1 MKIPNIAALS
11 FAALFACACASHVDL
26 NSETLCASCRVG
38 DTLSITLP
46 SNPETGADWSVVS
59 YSNDFL
65 KILTRAYSPNRLS
78 EGGDTKISFEAAKAG
93 EAKIKL
99 GYYKS
104 SIGVYTET
112 LDFSVKIA
120 D

>member
-1 MKIPNIAALS
+1 MKILNIAALS
-11 FAALFACACASHVDL
+11 FAALFACACASRVDL
-26 NSETLCASCRVG
+26 NSETSSASCSVG
-38 DTLSITLP
+38 DTVAVTLP
-46 SNPETGADWSVVS
+46 SNPETGADWSIVS
-59 YSNDFL
+59 YSDGFL
-65 KILTRAYSPNRLS
+65 KILTRSYSPNHFS
-78 EGGDTKISFEAAKAG
+78 EGGDTKISFEAVKAG

-112 LDFSVKIA
+112 LDFAVKIG